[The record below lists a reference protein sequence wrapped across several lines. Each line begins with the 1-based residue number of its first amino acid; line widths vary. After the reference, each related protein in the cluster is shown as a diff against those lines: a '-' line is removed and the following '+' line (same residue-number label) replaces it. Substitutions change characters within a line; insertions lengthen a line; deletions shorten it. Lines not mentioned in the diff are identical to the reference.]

1 MCVRTPPACC
11 ISSRAIQFW
20 GRDHEHLEGD
30 PVPPKLFLAPAKDG
44 GAPQETAVSTA
55 QYGRGGRPQR
65 PRSNEATTAGFGACR
80 MPMCTG
86 NRAER
91 VTFNPLSQRNG
102 SVDGAVWQGRAAATP
117 TQQRSN
123 EATTAG
129 FGACRMPM
137 CTGNRAE
144 RVTFNPLSHTAFLC
158 RPHSDIWN
166 NTPRFPQHEFLC
178 MRRDTS

>member
-44 GAPQETAVSTA
+44 GAP
-55 QYGRGGRPQR
+55 P
-65 PRSNEATTAGFGACR
+65 
-80 MPMCTG
+80 
-86 NRAER
+86 
-91 VTFNPLSQRNG
+91 RNG

-123 EATTAG
+123 DSWL
-129 FGACRMPM
+129 R
-137 CTGNRAE
+137 R
-144 RVTFNPLSHTAFLC
+144 L
-158 RPHSDIWN
+158 PHADVHRKS
-166 NTPRFPQHEFLC
+166 
-178 MRRDTS
+178 S